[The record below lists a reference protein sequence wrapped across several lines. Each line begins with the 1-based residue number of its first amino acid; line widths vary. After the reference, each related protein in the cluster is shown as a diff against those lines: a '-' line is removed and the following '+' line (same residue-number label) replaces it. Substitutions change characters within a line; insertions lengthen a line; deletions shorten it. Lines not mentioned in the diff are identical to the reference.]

1 MKVHITNLRGMAAS
15 STAQVAQNKVA
26 KIARDLGFY
35 EIGVYFFDTKSDST
49 SELAR
54 RMDGMIASVSQGDV
68 LIAQFPTWNSVEYD
82 DALMTRLCFYGNKVI
97 IFVHDII
104 PLMFPSNRY
113 LLPKVIATLNRA
125 ALLILPSQAMYNL
138 LVSEGLTVQNYL
150 IQELWDY
157 ETEIPV
163 QSPRYQNLIHFP
175 GNPSKFP
182 FTKAWNFD
190 SRLRIYSEEDVK
202 ISSNKVE
209 KINFLPTELLIA
221 ELSKGGFG
229 IIWEALDG
237 MEYLS
242 LCCSYKLSIFIAAGI
257 PVIVR
262 RGIANQAELEEKGV
276 IIVVD
281 SLEEAAAIVTHMSS
295 ELYDSYCQN
304 VRKLAKVI
312 RNGWVTRQ
320 LLTNAVYSVIN
331 DKE

>member
-163 QSPRYQNLIHFP
+163 QYPRYQNLIHFP
-175 GNPSKFP
+175 GNPSRFP
-182 FTKAWNFD
+182 FVLDWNYGVKLHLYSND
-190 SRLRIYSEEDVK
+190 IILENNHLRKFSWR
-202 ISSNKVE
+202 
-209 KINFLPTELLIA
+209 PTEQLIM
-221 ELSKGGFG
+221 EMSQGGFG
-229 IIWEALDG
+229 LIWHLDDDL
-237 MEYLS
+237 EYMS
-242 LCCSYKLSIFIAAGI
+242 IYCPYKLSIFIAAGI

-304 VRKLAKVI
+304 VRKLAKVT